1 MKSLNQNMRHIVAV
15 LFAVVLSTAPLK
27 FAHAEDVSPAAETS
41 GISSPAGLVGMGA
54 IAIGAVSMFR
64 GVTLIALDGDRS
76 GCATCNTHY
85 ETGPTGFMYL
95 GLGAASA
102 MAGAA
107 LIDWASL
114 TTEKREGRS
123 ARVRKWSYAAIG
135 AGALL
140 ASVGGALVLKEKN
153 DRNGAGNT
161 QLTAGRAFGWPA
173 AVIGTAVALVGI
185 EGLAL
190 DVFSPSDGVS
200 QSKSA
205 LGLSFRGRF

>member
-1 MKSLNQNMRHIVAV
+1 MKSHNQNMRHIAVCSFAAV
-15 LFAVVLSTAPLK
+15 LAFAPLNW
-27 FAHAEDVSPAAETS
+27 AHADDRQPDSEAPSVV
-41 GISSPAGLVGMGA
+41 SPAGLAGMGVVV
-54 IAIGAVSMFR
+54 IGAVSILK
-64 GVTLIALDGDRS
+64 GVSLISLDGDRS
-76 GCATCNTHY
+76 GCDTCTTHY
-85 ETGPTGFMYL
+85 ETGPAGFMYL

-107 LIDWASL
+107 LIDWAALS
-114 TTEKREGRS
+114 TEKRNGRS
-123 ARVRKWSYAAIG
+123 AHVRRWSYAAIG
-135 AGALL
+135 AGTLL

-153 DRNGAGNT
+153 DRNGVGNAE
-161 QLTAGRAFGWPA
+161 LTSGRAFGWPA

-205 LGLSFRGRF
+205 MGLSFRGRF

>member
-1 MKSLNQNMRHIVAV
+1 MKSSNQRMRLTAV
-15 LFAVVLSTAPLK
+15 CSFACVLALAPLK
-27 FAHAEDVSPAAETS
+27 LAHADEVPPAAEAPSVT
-41 GISSPAGLVGMGA
+41 SPAGIAGMGA
-54 IAIGAVSMFR
+54 VAIGAVSMFR
-64 GVTLIALDGDRS
+64 GITLIALNGDRS
-76 GCATCNTHY
+76 GCDTCNTHY
-85 ETGPTGFMYL
+85 ETGPAGFMYL

-107 LIDWASL
+107 LIDWAAL
-114 TTEKREGRS
+114 TPEKRNGRS
-123 ARVRKWSYAAIG
+123 AHVRRWSYAAIG
-135 AGALL
+135 AGTLL
-140 ASVGGALVLKEKN
+140 ASVGGALVLNEKN
-153 DRNGAGNT
+153 DRNGVGNAE
-161 QLTAGRAFGWPA
+161 LTAGRAFGWPA

>member
-1 MKSLNQNMRHIVAV
+1 MKSLSHNMPLVAATF
-15 LFAVVLSTAPLK
+15 LAVVLSTAPLH
-27 FAHAEDVSPAAETS
+27 FAHAGDSVPVDETS

-54 IAIGAVSMFR
+54 LAIGAVSMFK

-76 GCATCNTHY
+76 GCDTCNTRY
-85 ETGPTGFMYL
+85 ETGPSGFMYL

-107 LIDWASL
+107 LVDWASL

-123 ARVRKWSYAAIG
+123 ARVRRWSYAAIG
-135 AGALL
+135 TGALL

-153 DRNGAGNT
+153 DRNGAGDT

-190 DVFSPSDGVS
+190 DAFSPSDGVS

-205 LGLSFRGRF
+205 SGLSFRGRF